1 MSITRSETSFYK
13 KNGYLI
19 KDELISKKD
28 INKLNTLINKI
39 VTKEKNSRRKV
50 KDQGGTQSYDNY
62 HFVFN
67 SNSSKNKEILRLNN
81 PQNNNKLFYDLS
93 RNKKIIDIVKKLI
106 GGTVRFH
113 LGKLNFKLPNKKKG
127 SLVEWHQDFAF
138 YPHTNDDLITVG
150 IYLEDCY
157 EKNGPLKVIKGSHK
171 KELFSHHSNDNYFVG
186 KINTKK
192 NKINLKK
199 SVSLTGKAGSVAF
212 FHCRT
217 IHGSGLNHTNG
228 SRPLILFGY
237 RACDAWPIINDGNP
251 HPETNFENYDAN
263 IIYGK
268 KSLVPRFT
276 DVPVIIPLPK
286 KKHYVS
292 IYQLQKSR

>member
-13 KNGYLI
+13 KNGYLV
-19 KDELISKKD
+19 KDKLISHKD

-39 VTKEKNSRRKV
+39 ITKEKNSRRKV

-171 KELFSHHSNDNYFVG
+171 KKLYSHHSKDNYFVG

-263 IIYGK
+263 IISGK
-268 KSLVPRFT
+268 KSIAPRCT

-286 KKHYVS
+286 RKHYVS
-292 IYQLQKSR
+292 IYQLQKSN